1 MEGDQVKPVEA
12 SERGKA
18 SFFQTVRAV
27 ASSFFGVRGSKAH
40 ENDLAKLNPV
50 HVIAVGI
57 GMAALFVFT
66 LIWLVKFILAK

>member
-1 MEGDQVKPVEA
+1 MKPDTSHTPA
-12 SERGKA
+12 KA
-18 SFFQTVRAV
+18 SFLQTVKAV
-27 ASSFFGVRGSKAH
+27 AASFFGVRGRKAH

-57 GMAALFVFT
+57 GMAVLFVFT

>member
-1 MEGDQVKPVEA
+1 MKSDQPTDSA
-12 SERGKA
+12 KA

-27 ASSFFGVRGSKAH
+27 ASSFFGVRGRKAH

-57 GMAALFVFT
+57 GMAVLFVLT